1 MVPDGDRRHAAQ
13 SADVIG
19 QILRIVEWDE
29 HIVRELVL
37 RDDLLDS
44 PRRRLGAAPFKHPLE
59 RGMVSHGELQI
70 AETSVRETSA
80 IDENWRH
87 FLGSRKVRCVPLSAR
102 GAECRDADG
111 PAERD
116 RTADQGAAHAGLA
129 AVGRVA
135 QGEAR

>member
-13 SADVIG
+13 SGDVIG

-59 RGMVSHGELQI
+59 RGMVGHAELQI

-80 IDENWRH
+80 IDETWRH
-87 FLGSRKVRCVPLSAR
+87 FLGSRKVRCVALSAC
-102 GAECRDADG
+102 GAERRDADRS
-111 PAERD
+111 AEGD
-116 RTADQGAAHAGLA
+116 RTTDQGAAHAGLA